1 MSSEGAK
8 QRQISEPSGNCQT
21 WKHPT
26 TILSTRSML
35 ASPPSSNYT
44 PTTHIT
50 GPLKQAK
57 ENHQNALQ
65 FSSLFFSLST
75 PHLLDSFQKVDSNI
89 FFCQLNIC
97 FRKRKALWNSPLC
110 HSLCN
115 LFNDCFRN
123 EGQISG
129 CQGLEEWCRRDEW
142 QQKGSSRCWSILP
155 VVDTCTHTS
164 DKLFGIT
171 YTIHMRYKTGK
182 IRVKL
187 KIYINNLMVTYCD
200 LTDTGGSWSRCT
212 RTYYFLQLYVSLD
225 VWINFSLKIK
235 NIQIK
240 MRKHLGI
247 Q

>member
-1 MSSEGAK
+1 MVRENAHHRCYGLKCFPFQIHMLSPNSQIPQNVFGVGSS
-8 QRQISEPSGNCQT
+8 
-21 WKHPT
+21 
-26 TILSTRSML
+26 
-35 ASPPSSNYT
+35 
-44 PTTHIT
+44 
-50 GPLKQAK
+50 
-57 ENHQNALQ
+57 
-65 FSSLFFSLST
+65 
-75 PHLLDSFQKVDSNI
+75 
-89 FFCQLNIC
+89 
-97 FRKRKALWNSPLC
+97 
-110 HSLCN
+110 
-115 LFNDCFRN
+115 
-123 EGQISG
+123 
-129 CQGLEEWCRRDEW
+129 QGLEEWCRRDEW

-171 YTIHMRYKTGK
+171 YTVHMRYKTGK